1 MGYLEALNKARLP
14 FHTPLDDKSAT
25 IDTLMNYVNDHKVT
39 AFVCEND
46 LVAIQTMNYLKQHG
60 YDIPNDFSVIGF
72 DDIQAAALVDP
83 PLTTVAQDFHKLGE
97 IAGRSLIEWLQTKEI
112 PADSSYPV
120 SFIKRHSTKE
130 M

>member
-1 MGYLEALNKARLP
+1 
-14 FHTPLDDKSAT
+14 
-25 IDTLMNYVNDHKVT
+25 
-39 AFVCEND
+39 
-46 LVAIQTMNYLKQHG
+46 MNYLKQHG